1 MPHHLPTAAETMTQK
16 RSLHEWLDYQQQLH
30 PAEIELGL
38 GRLREVWGRLHP
50 GDFGPLVISVA
61 GTNGKGSCVAY
72 LEAMLAAA
80 AWRVGSF
87 TSPHLLRYNERIRIG
102 GSEASDAM
110 LCEAFAHVEQARG
123 SIPLTYFEYAT
134 LAALDLFARA
144 SLDVVVLEVGLGGR
158 LDAVNL
164 LDADAALVTSVGIDH
179 QEWLGDNRDAIGAE
193 KAGILRA
200 GAPAVYAE
208 ADMPPGF
215 RRAATEI
222 GADLYHLGDDYNY
235 SSGEQQWSW
244 RCGDAQRHGLPIPAM
259 RGSYQLQNAAG
270 VLTVLHLLRRQL
282 PVSQEAV
289 RLGLL
294 RASLPGR
301 FQVVEGEPLVILDV
315 AHNREAAAVL
325 AATLRTLPRR
335 GKLHAVFSMFADKPI
350 RDVVAAVDDLVD
362 SWHLYALAAKRGCS
376 GAELYAVVQRQAGA
390 HRTVLHGSLSEAFAA
405 ARRSST
411 SADAILVFGS
421 FEVVGAAL
429 EHLGIGSRQ

>member
-1 MPHHLPTAAETMTQK
+1 MTHK

-38 GRLREVWGRLHP
+38 ERLRQVWHRLHP
-50 GDFGPLVISVA
+50 GDFRPLVVSVA

-87 TSPHLLRYNERIRIG
+87 TSPHLVRYNERIRIG
-102 GSEASDAM
+102 GNEASDAM

-123 SIPLTYFEYAT
+123 SILLTYFEYAT
-134 LAALDLFARA
+134 LAALDIFARA

-200 GAPAVYAE
+200 GTPAVYAE

-215 RRAATEI
+215 ERAAAEI
-222 GADLYHLGDDYNY
+222 GAVLYHLGDDYDY
-235 SSGEQQWSW
+235 SGGERQWSW

-259 RGSYQLQNAAG
+259 RGGYQLQNAAG
-270 VLTVLHLLRRQL
+270 VVTVLHLLRRQL

-289 RLGLL
+289 RLGLM

-301 FQVVEGEPLVILDV
+301 FQVIGAGPLVILDV
-315 AHNREAAAVL
+315 AHNREAAAAL

-335 GKLHAVFSMFADKPI
+335 GRLCAVFSMFADKPI
-350 RDVVAAVDDLVD
+350 REVVAAVDDLVD
-362 SWHLYALAAKRGCS
+362 CWHLYELASKRGCS
-376 GAELYAVVQRQAGA
+376 GAELHAVVQRQAGPHKA
-390 HRTVLHGSLSEAFAA
+390 VLHGSLPEAFAA

-411 SADAILVFGS
+411 AEDAILVFGS
-421 FEVVGAAL
+421 FEVVGEAL
-429 EHLGIGSRQ
+429 EYLGIDSPR